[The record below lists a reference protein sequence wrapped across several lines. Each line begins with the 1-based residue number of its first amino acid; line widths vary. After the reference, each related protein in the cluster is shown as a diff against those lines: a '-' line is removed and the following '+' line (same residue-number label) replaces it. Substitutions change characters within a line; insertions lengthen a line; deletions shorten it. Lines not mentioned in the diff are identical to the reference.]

1 MTWLPQFLVEAHGLD
16 HRMATLAYSTPVAI
30 LILVGLATS
39 RLIRRGVPVGP
50 MLAGSMLLQA
60 AVWWAMPWTDTA
72 ATGALSLLLYG
83 IGIGITPVCLFAMP
97 STILGSRRAGPGAFA
112 TIMTGRHL
120 GVLIGPVPLP
130 LVLPVTARWSASGP
144 GVMSLTPPDT

>member
-60 AVWWAMPWTDTA
+60 AVLWAVAWTDTSA
-72 ATGALSLLLYG
+72 YGPPSCLPSGLVTSTDRRRVGDTG
-83 IGIGITPVCLFAMP
+83 VCTL
-97 STILGSRRAGPGAFA
+97 
-112 TIMTGRHL
+112 
-120 GVLIGPVPLP
+120 
-130 LVLPVTARWSASGP
+130 
-144 GVMSLTPPDT
+144 